1 MATRTSEHLATMLRS
16 RKHVAGYA
24 GLLVAL
30 SVFVALVVTGMLR
43 QHGIAFTTQ
52 EQVLD
57 CQFSDVAAHTHNS
70 DCYDNEGNL
79 VCPLPEIEQHV
90 HDDSCYTQEQQLVC
104 GQEESDG
111 HTHTDDCYQ
120 TELILTCGKEEILE
134 EHVHGPGCFR
144 TVDSADDA
152 ATATAAGQ
160 SFEGNITDEHDNV
173 LLKVNVEAPEGAL
186 PEGSV
191 MRIEA
196 IEPTQIEAAVDEAV
210 SKKVEGKVEEMQTVG
225 ITFLSPQNEEVM
237 PTSDLKVTFTSELI
251 KDTDDPLVVSVDEQ
265 GEATVV
271 DALTPEQL
279 IERDETPVDN
289 ELKLEQQ
296 QPYTYAIVSTTLQ
309 QTLQASDGNTYAITV
324 DCPASAGIPA
334 NATLAVEEV
343 LEQADEYDAYLN
355 QVNETLSDNEAV
367 ANARFFDISILDAAG
382 EKIQP
387 ASEVG
392 VTIQLAEQLSTDD
405 NEQVKVAHFA
415 DDGSQPEDIDAAV
428 NGDADQ
434 STVSFAA
441 ESFSVYSIYTIKPVP
456 QTDVID
462 GESYVIMNWHSDH
475 TSKERGFALTAE
487 PSATG
492 LYYAR
497 TWVRHNELVYSGAD
511 TDYPVALWTFAAI
524 TEPDEDMGLT
534 QTILNKSE
542 NKGHLYTVSTTDENG
557 QVSYLRID
565 DSGVL
570 SLSDS
575 PAPLRV
581 NKGQEG
587 GGYEDMVMI
596 ARPKGM
602 AKDTARLNLAKDGNG
617 GYFQAYSGKSINGN
631 DWQTLFLAD
640 DYPVNVL
647 NEKHEADKVSVSSLV
662 EQDTVVVYQ
671 TVWNKLTD
679 RYDVLAITG
688 NGTLVPIVDN
698 GNSIGW
704 FTAVDPS
711 DSEKILSAVEWTLYV
726 GTNDDGTE
734 SGYYWLYNKDTDT
747 FLTPRSIYDSSDQ
760 PLYAKTLKRGNF
772 TLDELGDPATFN
784 YSMRL
789 PGRDD
794 NEFDSAITNWS
805 EEDGTQAFYYELDED
820 NNASL
825 EIGPLGKAEQFN
837 FARTTDVLSEELT
850 TVDTLDSA
858 SMGITMR
865 MFDYPSREW
874 MSQTIGSD
882 SISKIDTKTWDGG
895 YVPGLLER
903 KLDASGVPVSRITG
917 PLSSWFDP
925 DGMQDGATY
934 LGEVNHLFLESAYSE
949 TGYFEYNSALNYA
962 HLNGGDFTVYNQI
975 GAPSYSSN
983 HGNFMPLSELKENCF
998 ATNDVD
1004 EFRNPLASDNPRK
1017 GDPVHEIATY
1027 GGKEN
1032 KYKYN
1037 YNFGLSLEASFTQ
1050 PAGGTD
1056 DRGNP
1061 VVFEFSGDDD
1071 FWLFVDDVLVLD
1083 LGGIHSAI
1091 SGSVNFQTGEITVN
1105 NGLPKAIVTTSG
1117 TNMGTGSM
1125 PGATIKECFQKAGVF
1140 PDGSVWDEN
1149 ATQADIDRYF
1159 DGNTLKSNY
1168 SLHTMNVFY
1177 TERGRSA
1184 SNLHMRFNLHTTQKD
1199 AFLVEKQLSNTDKQ
1213 KYIEA
1218 NVSFPFQV
1226 LLKNESGKFVPVG
1239 AEEAETYL
1247 GATKATKTYGGG
1259 WADTGEALSF
1269 QTLTQE
1275 DGTEYKNVFYLHPDE
1290 AAWFHV
1296 KDGSQEYFVRE
1307 IGEDTS
1313 KFSVAQINDVVV
1325 ESDTGSTPVDAEGK
1339 YSEYNSSVATVGE
1352 RSRVTY
1358 FNQLSESHSKELRIT
1373 KVVEPAGE
1381 THNVNA
1387 TFTFK
1392 VSIGLDELKPFS
1404 EKKYYMVKANA
1415 EGVEEYYTVRG
1426 GKVVKLVKEGD
1437 NYYLD
1442 NSSHELV
1449 GADPICDY
1457 SSPQGYVENVPEG
1470 YTVVIKDMMSDM
1482 QFAVEEVRMPNGYT
1496 FKSIACSG
1504 CTDVSVDGTVGTG
1517 KMTMGSNAEVTVTNV
1532 YKVRK
1537 VRIVKVDI
1545 DNESTKL
1552 KGGQFTLYNNGPDEQ
1567 GFHNKD
1573 ILATFT
1579 SNSEGVLAVE
1589 TVAEQYAY
1597 SGAKK
1602 GDTKLQLPV
1611 GTYYLV
1617 ENKAPSGYEKL
1628 TGAVCITMDAQD
1640 DGTTIPVRS
1649 QQDIYQQGLPRD
1661 ATWNETT
1668 KTYDLVVVNSKGT
1681 QLPQTGG
1688 MGTLPVYLAGG
1699 TMMVVAALGLLRRQ
1713 RPGRGGDVPCV

>member
-225 ITFLSPQNEEVM
+225 ITFLSPQNEEVI

-265 GEATVV
+265 GEAMVV

-343 LEQADEYDAYLN
+343 LEQTDEYDAYFN

-387 ASEVG
+387 SGEVA
-392 VTIQLAEQLSTDD
+392 VTIKLEGQISTSNAD
-405 NEQVKVAHFA
+405 QVRVAHFA
-415 DDGSQPEDIDAAV
+415 DNNSQPEDVDAAV
-428 NGDADQ
+428 DAGADQ

-441 ESFSVYSIYTIKPVP
+441 ESFSVYSVYTIKPVP
-456 QTDVID
+456 QTDNLS
-462 GESYVIMNWHSDH
+462 GKSFVIMNWNSTHS
-475 TSKERGFALTAE
+475 SKERSFALTAD
-487 PSATG
+487 AKTG
-492 LYYAR
+492 NQLYYAR
-497 TWVRHNELVYSGAD
+497 AWVRHNELVYSSAD
-511 TDYPVALWTFAAI
+511 TDHPVALWTFTQI
-524 TEPDEDMGLT
+524 TEPDTSMGLT
-534 QTILNKSE
+534 QNILNNPE
-542 NKGHLYTVSTTDENG
+542 NKNIIYSISTTDASG
-557 QVSYLRID
+557 QVRYLSID
-565 DSGVL
+565 NKGALKMSGT
-570 SLSDS
+570 

-581 NKGQEG
+581 SAAEEG
-587 GGYEDMVMI
+587 SRYEGMVMI
-596 ARPKGM
+596 GRPKGM
-602 AKDTARLNLAKDGNG
+602 DKDSLSLNLYYNG
-617 GYFQAYSGKSINGN
+617 RDGYFRAYSGTVDTDPTGGN
-631 DWQTLFLAD
+631 YWQTLFEAEE
-640 DYPVNVL
+640 YPINVL
-647 NEKHEADKVSVSSLV
+647 NEKHEAEKVSADSLING
-662 EQDTVVVYQ
+662 DKVVVYQ
-671 TVWNKLTD
+671 TVWNKLTE
-679 RYDVLAITG
+679 RYDVLAIAG
-688 NGTLVPIVDN
+688 DGTLVPVVDN
-698 GNSIGW
+698 DSSIGW
-704 FTAVDPS
+704 FTAVTPTEDA
-711 DSEKILSAVEWTLYV
+711 KKLSAVEWTLFIV
-726 GTNDDGTE
+726 QGTDEAEDVN
-734 SGYYWLYNKDTDT
+734 YWLYNADTET
-747 FLTPRSIYDSSDQ
+747 FLTPSAANDGSYT
-760 PLYAKTLKRGNF
+760 TLKWEGF
-772 TLDELGDPATFN
+772 TPDKLETEVASS
-784 YSMRL
+784 YSVHL
-789 PGRDD
+789 PGKDAH
-794 NEFDSAITNWS
+794 EFDSAITSWS
-805 EEDGTQAFYYELDED
+805 REDGTQAYYYEFDD
-820 NNASL
+820 FNNATL
-825 EIGPLGKAEQFN
+825 AIGPRNLADQFN
-837 FARTTDVLSEELT
+837 FARTTAELSEET
-850 TVDTLDSA
+850 TPVKTLDSA
-858 SMGITMR
+858 AMGITMR

-874 MSQTIGSD
+874 MSNSIGAD
-882 SISKIDTKTWDGG
+882 SISQIDTKYWDGG

-903 KLDASGVPVSRITG
+903 KLNASGMPVSRITG
-917 PLSSWFDP
+917 PMNCWFDSTA
-925 DGMQDGATY
+925 MKDGATY
-934 LGEVNHLFLESAYSE
+934 LGEVNHLFLQSVYSE

-962 HLNGGDFTVYNQI
+962 YLNDDGNFTVYDQI
-975 GAPSYSSN
+975 GAPNTSAKN
-983 HGNFMPLSELKENCF
+983 HGNFMPLSKLLETCF
-998 ATNDVD
+998 NNDVVNSVD
-1004 EFRNPLASDNPRK
+1004 EFRNPLAPDNPRK
-1017 GDPVHEIATY
+1017 GDLVHQIDKPKS
-1027 GGKEN
+1027 G
-1032 KYKYN
+1032 YN
-1037 YNFGLSLEASFTQ
+1037 FNFGLSLEAEFIH
-1050 PAGGTD
+1050 PANGTD
-1056 DRGNP
+1056 NRGNP
-1061 VVFEFSGDDD
+1061 IVFEFSGDDD

-1091 SGSVNFQTGEITVN
+1091 SGSVNFQTGEVTVV
-1105 NGLPKAIVTTSG
+1105 NGKPYAI
-1117 TNMGTGSM
+1117 NDALGTGSM
-1125 PGATIKECFQKAGVF
+1125 PGSTIKECFKNAGVF
-1140 PDGSVWDEN
+1140 PDGTTWSDD
-1149 ATQADIDRYF
+1149 ATQELIDKYF
-1159 DGNTLKSNY
+1159 NGETLRGNIK
-1168 SLHTMNVFY
+1168 HKMKVFY
-1177 TERGRSA
+1177 TERGKNA
-1184 SNLHMRFNLHTTQKD
+1184 SNLHMRFNLRTTQKD
-1199 AFLVEKQLSNTDKQ
+1199 AFLVEKQLSSNTDTQ
-1213 KYIEA
+1213 KYFQA

-1226 LLKNESGKFVPVG
+1226 LLKNANGTYEPVG
-1239 AEEAETYL
+1239 AEEVGNYL
-1247 GATKATKTYGGG
+1247 GATKASYNGVD
-1259 WADTGEALSF
+1259 WADTNESLSF
-1269 QTLTQE
+1269 TTLTKD
-1275 DGTEYKNVFYLHPDE
+1275 DGTTYENVFYLAPNE

-1296 KDGSQEYFVRE
+1296 KDSTQEYFVRE
-1307 IGEDTS
+1307 IKVDAS
-1313 KFSVAQINDVVV
+1313 KFGVDKINDVEVTDVEV
-1325 ESDTGSTPVDAEGK
+1325 ESEDGSSQDEGQGGSSD
-1339 YSEYNSSVATVGE
+1339 YESSQASVSERN
-1352 RSRVTY
+1352 RVT
-1358 FNQLSESHSKELRIT
+1358 FINELSENHSKELRIT
-1373 KVVEPAGE
+1373 KVVNTESVTRNA
-1381 THNVNA
+1381 NA

-1392 VSIGLDELKPFS
+1392 VSIGVNELKPYC
-1404 EKKYYMVKANA
+1404 EEKYYLVKANA
-1415 EGVEEYYTVRG
+1415 SGAEEYYTLRDGKPVR
-1426 GKVVKLVKEGD
+1426 LVKDGD
-1437 NYYLD
+1437 NYCLD
-1442 NSSHELV
+1442 NDSREQV
-1449 GADPICDY
+1449 GTDPICAY
-1457 SSPQGYVENVPEG
+1457 SSYEGYITNVPEG

-1482 QFAVEEVRMPNGYT
+1482 QFAVSEPTEFIPSGYT
-1496 FKSIACSG
+1496 LKSISCTG
-1504 CTDVSVDGTVGTG
+1504 CAKGELAGATG
-1517 KMTMGSNAEVTVTNV
+1517 KIIMGNNAEVTVTNE
-1532 YKVRK
+1532 YKDRK
-1537 VRIVKVDI
+1537 IRIVKVDI
-1545 DNESTKL
+1545 DNEKKL
-1552 KGGQFTLYNNGPDEQ
+1552 QGARFTLYDQSVKDANKLAVLVSDNNGVLTIESVEQ
-1567 GFHNKD
+1567 
-1573 ILATFT
+1573 L
-1579 SNSEGVLAVE
+1579 
-1589 TVAEQYAY
+1589 YAY
-1597 SGAKK
+1597 SGAKS
-1602 GDTKLQLPV
+1602 GDTQLQLPV

-1640 DGTTIPVRS
+1640 DDTTIPVRS

-1699 TMMVVAALGLLRRQ
+1699 TMMVVAALGLLRKQ